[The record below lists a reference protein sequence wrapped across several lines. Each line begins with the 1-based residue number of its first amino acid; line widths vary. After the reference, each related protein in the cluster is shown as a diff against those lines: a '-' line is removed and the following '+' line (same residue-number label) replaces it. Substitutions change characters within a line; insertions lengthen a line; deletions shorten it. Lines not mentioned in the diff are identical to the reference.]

1 MYSSPKQ
8 EKDIILNIFND
19 ARTVFRLNDI
29 AMLLGETN
37 FDSLNKRLNYFVR
50 AGKLKNPSKGIY
62 AKSVY
67 NLEELACRI
76 YIPSYISLE
85 YVLQKAG
92 VVFQYNSQISTISYL
107 SRSIDIEGNIFT
119 YRKIK
124 GEIMVDTNGIMRL
137 ENGVNIATPERAFL
151 DVLYLNANYNF
162 DNLNPLNKELIIKLL
177 PIYNSKTMNKR
188 VKKIL
193 KNDRPE

>member
-8 EKDIILNIFND
+8 EKDIMLNIFND

-37 FDSLNKRLNYFVR
+37 FKSLNKRLNYFVR

-92 VVFQYNSQISTISYL
+92 VVFQYNSQISIISYL
-107 SRSIDIEGNIFT
+107 SRSIDIEGNIFI
-119 YRKIK
+119 YSKIK
-124 GEIMVDTNGIMRL
+124 GEIMVDTNGIIRL
-137 ENGVNIATPERAFL
+137 ANGVNIATPERAFL

-162 DNLNPLNKELIIKLL
+162 DNVNPLKKDLIIKLL
-177 PIYNSKTMNKR
+177 PIYNSKKMNAR
-188 VKKIL
+188 VKKL
-193 KNDRPE
+193 FKNDRPK

>member
-1 MYSSPKQ
+1 MFSSPKQ
-8 EKDIILNIFND
+8 EKDIMLNIFND

-50 AGKLKNPSKGIY
+50 AGKLKNPRKGIY
-62 AKSVY
+62 AKTGF
-67 NLEELACRI
+67 NIEELACRI

-92 VVFQYNSQISTISYL
+92 VVFQYNSQITSISYL
-107 SRSIDIEGNIFT
+107 SRSIDIEANSFSF
-119 YRKIK
+119 RKVK
-124 GEIMVDTNGIMRL
+124 GEILVDTNGIIRL

-162 DNLNPLNKELIIKLL
+162 DNLNPLNKELIHKLL
-177 PIYNSKTMNKR
+177 PIYNSKTMNDR
-188 VKKIL
+188 VKKLL
-193 KNDRPE
+193 KNDRPK

>member
-1 MYSSPKQ
+1 MYSSRKH
-8 EKDIILNIFND
+8 EKDLILNIFNE

-37 FDSLNKRLNYFVR
+37 FNSINKKLNYFVR
-50 AGKLKNPSKGIY
+50 AGKLKNPRKGIY
-62 AKSVY
+62 AKTGF
-67 NLEELACRI
+67 NIEELACRI

-85 YVLQKAG
+85 YVLQQAG
-92 VVFQYNSQISTISYL
+92 VVFQYNSQITSVSYL
-107 SRSIDIEGNIFT
+107 SRTIDIETNSYVF
-119 YRKIK
+119 RKVK
-124 GEIMVDTNGIMRL
+124 GEILVDTNGIIRL

-177 PIYNSKTMNKR
+177 PIYNSKKMNDR
-188 VKKIL
+188 VKKLLI
-193 KNDRPE
+193 NDRPK

>member
-1 MYSSPKQ
+1 MYSSQKQ
-8 EKDIILNIFND
+8 EKDIMLNIFND

-50 AGKLKNPSKGIY
+50 VGKLKNPRKGIY
-62 AKSVY
+62 AKLGY

-92 VVFQYNSQISTISYL
+92 VVFQYNSQITSISYL
-107 SRSIDIEGNIFT
+107 SRTIDIEENSYVF
-119 YRKIK
+119 RKIK
-124 GEIMVDTNGIMRL
+124 GEILVDTRGIIRL
-137 ENGVNIATPERAFL
+137 DNGVNIATPERAFL
-151 DVLYLNANYNF
+151 DVLYLNVNYYF
-162 DNLNPLNKELIIKLL
+162 DNLNPLNKELIYKLL
-177 PIYNSKTMNKR
+177 PIYNSKTMNDR
-188 VKKIL
+188 VKKLL